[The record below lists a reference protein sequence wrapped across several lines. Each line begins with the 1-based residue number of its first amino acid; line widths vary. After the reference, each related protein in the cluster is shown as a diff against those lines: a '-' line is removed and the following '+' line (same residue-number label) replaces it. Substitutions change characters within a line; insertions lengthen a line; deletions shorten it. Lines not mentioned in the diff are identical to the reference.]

1 MNCHHRVW
9 MLANVLIHT
18 RVANVPSNNRRADVG
33 RNTLFGMFSAAFSV
47 SRKPGKKREH
57 PTYRT
62 EE

>member
-1 MNCHHRVW
+1 